1 MNAIDRKSASAL
13 DPPTVANCTGIKE
26 TPDNEL
32 LRIAHPTLRLDDLA
46 PGKSPAFSP
55 NLFKY
60 MRRRG
65 HFFRYGGTIVDV
77 FVIREGSRAAKE
89 MGAGTLMLGFVD
101 GPFFS
106 GVRLMEALCQG
117 AQATS
122 MAYAISASV
131 EPVPGFWDDYLVKGR
146 CAIDPTHSEYFIGDR
161 YSTAGNVRTCL
172 WCGAQHIKVETPR
185 VVTDTSWVSTDKA
198 AIDA

>member
-1 MNAIDRKSASAL
+1 M
-13 DPPTVANCTGIKE
+13 
-26 TPDNEL
+26 DNEP

-46 PGKSPAFSP
+46 PWKSSAFSP

-65 HFFRYGGTIVDV
+65 HFFRDGGTIVDV
-77 FVIREGSRAAKE
+77 FVIREGTRAAKE
-89 MGAGTLMLGFVD
+89 IGAGTLMLGFVD

-122 MAYAISASV
+122 MSYGISASV
-131 EPVPGFWDDYLVKGR
+131 EPVAGFWDDYLVKGR
-146 CAIDPTHSEYFIGDR
+146 CAIDPAHSEYFIGDR

-172 WCGAQHIKVETPR
+172 WCGAQHTKVETQR
-185 VVTDTSWVSTDKA
+185 VVVDTSWVATKKA
-198 AIDA
+198 AVVA

>member
-1 MNAIDRKSASAL
+1 M
-13 DPPTVANCTGIKE
+13 
-26 TPDNEL
+26 DNEP

-46 PGKSPAFSP
+46 PGKSPSFSP

-65 HFFRYGGTIVDV
+65 HFFRDGGTIVDV
-77 FVIREGSRAAKE
+77 FVIREGSRAATE

-101 GPFFS
+101 GHFFS
-106 GVRLMEALCQG
+106 GVRLTEALCLG

-131 EPVPGFWDDYLVKGR
+131 EPLAGFWDDYLVKGR
-146 CAIDPTHSEYFIGDR
+146 CAIDPAHAEYFIGDR
-161 YSTAGNVRTCL
+161 YSTAGAVRTCL
-172 WCGAQHIKVETPR
+172 WCGAQHAKVETSR
-185 VVTDTSWVSTDKA
+185 VVIDTSWVATDMA
-198 AIDA
+198 AVEA